1 MTTAALELEQLC
13 KAYQVVKKVS
23 QPTQIP
29 ARQWQA
35 VTRFLLGET
44 FSLMG
49 QRQVT
54 AIPALDRV
62 SFTVEP
68 GQVVGLFGKNGSGK
82 TTLLSILGRV
92 FSPDRG
98 TARCFGHDLATDLYA
113 VCKYIVPIFGW
124 LDAIT

>member
-1 MTTAALELEQLC
+1 M
-13 KAYQVVKKVS
+13 VKNVS
-23 QPTQIP
+23 QPAQIP

-44 FSLMG
+44 FSVLG
-49 QRQVT
+49 QRRVT
-54 AIPALDRV
+54 SIPALDRV

-82 TTLLSILGRV
+82 TTLLSILGGV
-92 FSPDRG
+92 FPPDRG
-98 TARCFGHDLATDLYA
+98 TARCFGHDLATDLYT
-113 VCKYIVPIFGW
+113 VRKYIVPIFGW